1 MLASVAAVVPSH
13 ALAASLRAHVHVRSA
28 RHAAPVLLDDAAME
42 AGLRARAERRAALLK
57 QTRKNLQTQV
67 VVDSR
72 AEANWGED
80 TGCAT
85 TSTRVFR
92 RWP

>member
-1 MLASVAAVVPSH
+1 MLASVTAAVPSH
-13 ALAASLRAHVHVRSA
+13 ALAASLRARAVQQHHTA

-57 QTRKNLQTQV
+57 QTRENLQTQV

-72 AEANWGED
+72 AEANWGEEYWMRD
-80 TGCAT
+80 NVYKGIQ
-85 TSTRVFR
+85 
-92 RWP
+92 